1 MSKQDIKKLFDEVND
16 LLMDLAF
23 VSTEK
28 GIHLDND
35 LESAVL
41 RLLLDDNFNE
51 MRLLKYRV
59 ETAIKKI
66 KDGTF
71 KIKDIE
77 SLEHS
82 KAA

>member
-1 MSKQDIKKLFDEVND
+1 MSKHNIKKLFDEVND
-16 LLMDLAF
+16 LLMDLAI

-41 RLLLDDNFNE
+41 HLLLNENFNE
-51 MRLLKYRV
+51 MTLLKHRI

-77 SLEHS
+77 NIKHS